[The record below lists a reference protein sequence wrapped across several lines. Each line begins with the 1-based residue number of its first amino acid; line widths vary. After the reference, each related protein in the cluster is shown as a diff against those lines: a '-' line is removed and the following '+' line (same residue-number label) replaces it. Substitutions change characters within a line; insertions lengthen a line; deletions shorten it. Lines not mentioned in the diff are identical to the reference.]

1 MKFLIDNA
9 LSSALSQKL
18 RQEGHDAIHVRE
30 IGLGS
35 ASDPIIFERAASEER
50 VVISADTDFGTLL
63 ALRASSKPSFI
74 LFRREDNRPLSQFQV
89 LMTNLPLITSD
100 LEKGAV
106 IVFEEVRIRI
116 RSLPIIKGENK

>member
-9 LSSALSQKL
+9 ISPALSQKL

-50 VVISADTDFGTLL
+50 VVIDERTRG
-63 ALRASSKPSFI
+63 
-74 LFRREDNRPLSQFQV
+74 
-89 LMTNLPLITSD
+89 
-100 LEKGAV
+100 KGGKLHA
-106 IVFEEVRIRI
+106 
-116 RSLPIIKGENK
+116 